1 MINKTRIIMQ
11 NNNSLLDHVGFDLEN
26 GGFDSLLSDHVNSLC
41 AASETQEDSL
51 LSSEDTMSFAELN
64 NDVMSEHEI
73 ELRRKF
79 FSDPKNQAQILLDN
93 YIKNQTV
100 LVNHSQRRRIYAEFL
115 RNAKKGKYKR
125 IFDEYINGISKE
137 DSQKK
142 FAKLNG

>member
-1 MINKTRIIMQ
+1 MQ
-11 NNNSLLDHVGFDLEN
+11 NNNSLLDQVGSDLEN
-26 GGFDSLLSDHVNSLC
+26 GGFESLLSDHVNSLDTV
-41 AASETQEDSL
+41 SEAQEDSL

-125 IFDEYINGISKE
+125 IFSDYINGVSKE

>member
-1 MINKTRIIMQ
+1 MQ
-11 NNNSLLDHVGFDLEN
+11 NNNSLLDQVGSDLEN
-26 GGFDSLLSDHVNSLC
+26 GGFESLLSDHVNSLDT
-41 AASETQEDSL
+41 ASEAQEDSL

-93 YIKNQTV
+93 YIKNHTV

-125 IFDEYINGISKE
+125 IFSDYINGVSKE

>member
-1 MINKTRIIMQ
+1 MQ
-11 NNNSLLDHVGFDLEN
+11 NNNSLLDQVGSDLEN
-26 GGFDSLLSDHVNSLC
+26 GGFDSLLSDHVNSLGT
-41 AASETQEDSL
+41 ASEAQEDSL

-100 LVNHSQRRRIYAEFL
+100 LVNHRQRRRIYAEFL

-125 IFDEYINGISKE
+125 IFDEYINGVSKE
-137 DSQKK
+137 ESQKN
-142 FAKLNG
+142 FSKLNG

>member
-1 MINKTRIIMQ
+1 MQ
-11 NNNSLLDHVGFDLEN
+11 NNNSLLDQVGSDLEN

-64 NDVMSEHEI
+64 NAVMSEHEI

-100 LVNHSQRRRIYAEFL
+100 LVNHRQRRRIYAEFL

-125 IFDEYINGISKE
+125 IFDEYINGVSKE
-137 DSQKK
+137 ESQKN
-142 FAKLNG
+142 FSKLNG

>member
-1 MINKTRIIMQ
+1 MQ
-11 NNNSLLDHVGFDLEN
+11 NIDSLLNLDQVSNDLEN
-26 GGFDSLLSDHVNSLC
+26 GGFESLLSEHENSLGIS
-41 AASETQEDSL
+41 SEAQEDSL

-125 IFDEYINGISKE
+125 IFDEYINGVSKE
-137 DSQKK
+137 ESQKN
-142 FAKLNG
+142 FSKLNG

>member
-1 MINKTRIIMQ
+1 MQ
-11 NNNSLLDHVGFDLEN
+11 NIDSLLNLDQVSNDLEN
-26 GGFDSLLSDHVNSLC
+26 GGFESLLDEHENSLGTS
-41 AASETQEDSL
+41 SETQEGSL
-51 LSSEDTMSFAELN
+51 LSSDDTMSFVELN

-73 ELRRKF
+73 EIRRKF

-93 YIKNQTV
+93 YIKNQTI
-100 LVNHSQRRRIYAEFL
+100 LVNHSQRRKIYAEFL

-125 IFDEYINGISKE
+125 IFSDYINGMSKE

>member
-1 MINKTRIIMQ
+1 MQ
-11 NNNSLLDHVGFDLEN
+11 NNNSLLDQVGSDLEN
-26 GGFDSLLSDHVNSLC
+26 GGFESLLSDHVNSLGT
-41 AASETQEDSL
+41 ASETQEDSL

-115 RNAKKGKYKR
+115 SNAKKGKYKR
-125 IFDEYINGISKE
+125 IFADYINGVSKE

>member
-1 MINKTRIIMQ
+1 MQ
-11 NNNSLLDHVGFDLEN
+11 NNNSLLDQVGSDLEN
-26 GGFDSLLSDHVNSLC
+26 GGFESLLSDHINSLGT
-41 AASETQEDSL
+41 ASEAQEDSL
-51 LSSEDTMSFAELN
+51 LSSEDTMSFAELT

-125 IFDEYINGISKE
+125 IFADYINGVSKE

>member
-1 MINKTRIIMQ
+1 MQ
-11 NNNSLLDHVGFDLEN
+11 NNNSLLDQVGSDLEN
-26 GGFDSLLSDHVNSLC
+26 GGFESLLSDHVNSLDT
-41 AASETQEDSL
+41 ASEAQEDSL

-125 IFDEYINGISKE
+125 IFDEYINGVSKE
-137 DSQKK
+137 ESQKN
-142 FAKLNG
+142 FSKLNG